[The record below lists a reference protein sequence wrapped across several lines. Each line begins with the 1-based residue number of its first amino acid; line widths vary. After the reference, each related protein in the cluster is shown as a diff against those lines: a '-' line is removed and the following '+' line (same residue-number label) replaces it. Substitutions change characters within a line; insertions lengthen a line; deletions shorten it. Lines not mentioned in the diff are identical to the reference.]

1 MRETTAR
8 DYAAKH
14 CSNPCYGCTARKVG
28 CHAKCDKYEA
38 YRLEY
43 KQVTN
48 DMFQTQKTQNLAND
62 FAFESRLKHKTMLQ
76 TNKRRR
82 SK

>member
-1 MRETTAR
+1 M
-8 DYAAKH
+8 
-14 CSNPCYGCTARKVG
+14 CG
-28 CHAKCDKYEA
+28 KYEA

-48 DMFQTQKTQNLAND
+48 DMYQIQKTQNLAND